1 MINLKY
7 TGNKPLI
14 SQKGISFES
23 KEDKYE
29 YIEPSAHLLKLI
41 SQMKNSEEMETLS
54 PKKLLNQN
62 EILEIIYKEISNIEQ
77 IYENKISSY
86 KKSLDLEK
94 SKIDEIPNL
103 NENEKEVFKRNFD
116 FMLPYRIQRE
126 TNKIVYEEIMEKIAN
141 LTLKKEIKEIKTPL
155 SKTFLHVL
163 QSLKN
168 RLFNKYPSLKI
179 NILAKLDR
187 ENPYITLEIK

>member
-7 TGNKPLI
+7 AGNKPLI

-29 YIEPSAHLLKLI
+29 YIEPATHLLKLI
-41 SQMKNSEEMETLS
+41 SQMKNTQEMETFS
-54 PKKLLNQN
+54 PKKILNQN
-62 EILEIIYKEISNIEQ
+62 EILKIVYKEIPNIETV
-77 IYENKISSY
+77 YENKISAY
-86 KKSLDLEK
+86 KESLNFEK
-94 SKIDEIPNL
+94 LKIDEIPNL

-116 FMLPYRIQRE
+116 FMIPYRIQRE
-126 TNKIVYEEIMEKIAN
+126 TNKIIYEEIMEKIAD
-141 LTLKKEIKEIKTPL
+141 LTIKKEIKEIKTPI
-155 SKTFLHVL
+155 SKTFFHIL

-168 RLFNKYPSLKI
+168 RLLDKSPSLQL
-179 NILAKLDR
+179 NILVKLDR